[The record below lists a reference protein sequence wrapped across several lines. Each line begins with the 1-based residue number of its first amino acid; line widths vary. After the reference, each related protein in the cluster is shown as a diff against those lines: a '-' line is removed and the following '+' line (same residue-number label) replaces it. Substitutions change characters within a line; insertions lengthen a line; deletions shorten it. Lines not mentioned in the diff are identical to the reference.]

1 MAERITWE
9 QIDASPLLA
18 LPCEERAHLRETGDE
33 RFRAFWDTCYRAYVA
48 KEPDTDGIAF
58 STTFIKVFTSY
69 QPNPEKPGQTF
80 SIYLR
85 ILPSTISTLFISS
98 IDCTFATYSL
108 SAV

>member
-18 LPCEERAHLRETGDE
+18 LPCEERARLRETGDE

-58 STTFIKVFTSY
+58 
-69 QPNPEKPGQTF
+69 
-80 SIYLR
+80 L
-85 ILPSTISTLFISS
+85 
-98 IDCTFATYSL
+98 
-108 SAV
+108 